1 MRVFYIAAI
10 TGKTGVWA
18 VKKNIAEIKS
28 LYRPD
33 FIIANADMATGA
45 GGLGKQ
51 HAGYL
56 KKMGIDCITGGDCIF
71 QKKDLV
77 ENLSQ
82 MPFVLRPYNLPVQSP
97 GAGFRYLTTRSGEK
111 LAVISLLGRVGHH
124 RLLADNP
131 FTLMQGM
138 LPKIEKETPFIVVDF
153 SSTATA
159 EKQTMAFFLAGRV
172 SALIGSGTGA
182 ATADERLMSAEYDV
196 SVAGSAA
203 HTDMQRAAS
212 DAHIDAQTAAAERS
226 GEPHGRKTA
235 YITDAGRTGSFDSVG
250 GHAPSGKIRE
260 YRTGL
265 FEYPQEIWQRICVQG
280 VVIELDG
287 AGGALSIERVRIE
300 MAAAAAP
307 QSEIKV

>member
-1 MRVFYIAAI
+1 MRIFYIAEI
-10 TGKTGVWA
+10 TGKAGVW
-18 VKKNIAEIKS
+18 VVRKNIAEIKRR
-28 LYRPD
+28 YQPD
-33 FIIANADMATGA
+33 FIIANAGMATGA

-56 KKMGIDCITGGDCIF
+56 RKMGIDCITGGDCIF

-77 ENLSQ
+77 ENLPN
-82 MPFVLRPYNLPVQSP
+82 MPFVLRPCNLPEYSS
-97 GAGFRYLTTRSGEK
+97 GAGYRYFTARNGEK
-111 LAVISLLGRVGHH
+111 LAVISILGRVGHH

-131 FTLMQGM
+131 FALMQAL
-138 LPKIEKETPFIVVDF
+138 LPKIERETPFIVADF

-159 EKQTMAFFLAGRV
+159 EKQTMAFFLAGRL

-182 ATADERLMSAEYDV
+182 AAADERLMSAESGFSGTD
-196 SVAGSAA
+196 AA
-203 HTDMQRAAS
+203 
-212 DAHIDAQTAAAERS
+212 DALINAQTGAVEAYC
-226 GEPHGRKTA
+226 GQHGRKTA

-265 FEYPQEIWQRICVQG
+265 FEYPQETWQRVCVQG
-280 VVIELDG
+280 LDIELDG

-300 MAAAAAP
+300 MPAAAVP
-307 QSEIKV
+307 QSS

>member
-1 MRVFYIAAI
+1 MRIFYIAEI
-10 TGKTGVWA
+10 TGKAGVWA
-18 VKKNIAEIKS
+18 VKKNIAEIKRR
-28 LYRPD
+28 YQPD
-33 FIIANADMATGA
+33 FIIANAAMATGA

-56 KKMGIDCITGGDCIF
+56 RKMGIDCITGGDCIF

-82 MPFVLRPYNLPVQSP
+82 MPFVLRPCNLPEHSL
-97 GAGFRYLTTRSGEK
+97 GAGYRYFTARNREK
-111 LAVISLLGRVGHH
+111 LAVVSILGRVGRH

-131 FTLMQGM
+131 FTLMQAL
-138 LPKIEKETPFIVVDF
+138 LPKIERETPFIVADF

-159 EKQTMAFFLAGRV
+159 EKQTMAFFLAGRISV
-172 SALIGSGTGA
+172 LIGSGTGA
-182 ATADERLMSAEYDV
+182 ATADERLMSAECDL
-196 SVAGSAA
+196 SGAGSA
-203 HTDMQRAAS
+203 
-212 DAHIDAQTAAAERS
+212 DAHIDMQTATVET
-226 GEPHGRKTA
+226 GCEQHNRKTA

-265 FEYPQEIWQRICVQG
+265 FEYPQETWQRVCIQALD
-280 VVIELDG
+280 IELDG

-300 MAAAAAP
+300 MPTAAMP
-307 QSEIKV
+307 LSS

>member
-1 MRVFYIAAI
+1 MRIFYIAEI
-10 TGKTGVWA
+10 TGKVGVWA
-18 VKKNIAEIKS
+18 VKKNIAEIKNR
-28 LYRPD
+28 YHPD
-33 FIIANADMATGA
+33 FIIANAGMATGA

-56 KKMGIDCITGGDCIF
+56 KKMGIDCITGGDWIF

-77 ENLSQ
+77 ENLPQ
-82 MPFVLRPYNLPVQSP
+82 MPFVLRPCNLPEQSP
-97 GAGFRYLTTRSGEK
+97 GKGYRSFTTRSGEK

-131 FTLMQGM
+131 FTLMQGL
-138 LPKIEKETPFIVVDF
+138 LPDIERETPFIMVDF

-159 EKQTMAFFLAGRV
+159 EKQTMAFFLAGKV

-182 ATADERLMSAEYDV
+182 ATADERLMSAECGL
-196 SVAGSAA
+196 SAGF
-203 HTDMQRAAS
+203 
-212 DAHIDAQTAAAERS
+212 AAAEYTDTAAMQTASAES
-226 GEPHGRKTA
+226 GKNGGRQNRKTA

-265 FEYPQEIWQRICVQG
+265 FEYPQETWQRVCVQG
-280 VVIELDG
+280 LVIELNG
-287 AGGALSIERVRIE
+287 AGGAHSIERVRIE
-300 MAAAAAP
+300 VPSATAP
-307 QSEIKV
+307 HVSE